1 MFAMLF
7 CVVSFLYLSQRDL
20 LFSILCLRIGRQE
33 LAGLTSIGVA
43 DQIIHNGFVEQKL
56 LVNRNN
62 MLNERTVV
70 HHRRQSII

>member
-7 CVVSFLYLSQRDL
+7 LCCYLLYLSPRDL
-20 LFSILCLRIGRQE
+20 LFSILCLRIENQE
-33 LAGLTSIGVA
+33 PAGLTSIGVA
-43 DQIIHNGFVEQKL
+43 DQIIHNGFVKQKL

-62 MLNERTVV
+62 MSNERTVV